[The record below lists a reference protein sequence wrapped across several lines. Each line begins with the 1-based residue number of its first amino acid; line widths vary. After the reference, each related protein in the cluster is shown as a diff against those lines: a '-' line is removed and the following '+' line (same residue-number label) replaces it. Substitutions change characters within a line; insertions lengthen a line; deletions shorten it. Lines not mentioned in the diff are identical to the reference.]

1 MAVVLPVLNVS
12 NGLIHAITNPK
23 ITSVVGIIDIAN
35 KAMTVIA
42 I

>member
-1 MAVVLPVLNVS
+1 MVAVLHVLNVS

-23 ITSVVGIIDIAN
+23 TTSVVGIIDIVN
-35 KAMTVIA
+35 KTMTVIA